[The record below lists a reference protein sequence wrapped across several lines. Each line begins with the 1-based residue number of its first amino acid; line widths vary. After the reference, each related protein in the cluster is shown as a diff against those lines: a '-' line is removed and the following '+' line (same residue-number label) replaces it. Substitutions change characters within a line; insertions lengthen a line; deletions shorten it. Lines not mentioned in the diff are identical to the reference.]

1 MSASAALLAAS
12 SPGHAGPGA
21 ALQIFVVV
29 ALVVIAAGA
38 YFLISAYRDNGQ
50 DD

>member
-1 MSASAALLAAS
+1 MTASAALLAAS
-12 SPGHAGPGA
+12 DPGHSGPGA
-21 ALQIFVVV
+21 GLQIFVVV

-38 YFLISAYRDNGQ
+38 YVLISAYRNNGQ